1 MRVRLNKQPTNKQKG
16 IIREECKKEFTKCLE
31 KYNHDT
37 AIQVLHILRFDFNFG
52 QKRLQRFADKLAEMQ
67 ADQLERYELSD
78 ADTPW
83 ICEKQLENSGINIDK
98 ILIG

>member
-1 MRVRLNKQPTNKQKG
+1 MRVRLNKQPSNKQMG
-16 IIREECKKEFTKCLE
+16 IIREECKKEFTKHLE

-37 AIQVLHILRFDFNFG
+37 TIQVLHILRFDFNFG

-83 ICEKQLENSGINIDK
+83 ICEKQLENSGIDINK
-98 ILIG
+98 ILEN